1 MAVLLPWLSR
11 HSEETCGHTFMTR
24 GDTLKLRHARACY
37 TAHLKFIAIVGKRL
51 ILRNLGP
58 GLNYCLGFCV
68 CIVFLNFSLFYFQ
81 IQ

>member
-24 GDTLKLRHARACY
+24 GNTLKLRHARLLPAN
-37 TAHLKFIAIVGKRL
+37 LKFIAIVGKRL
-51 ILRNLGP
+51 ILHNLGL
-58 GLNYCLGFCV
+58 GLNFCLGFSV